1 MSKIYLPQNAVLK
14 EYYKFL
20 RQGEAMPMSSFLI
33 NFECDRTNTDFGR
46 FAFCLLKASPK
57 VKQKLWISNIF
68 KQFMT
73 GEIRS
78 QNYHALNFIV
88 IALESRSYNNDMR
101 TFVRSRK
108 MSSKNSFLR
117 KSNSIQSCSK
127 ICSYSYVRSLDHINT
142 RIGTV
147 FLRWKSIVQFITQNH
162 YCCYYLLM
170 F

>member
-1 MSKIYLPQNAVLK
+1 
-14 EYYKFL
+14 
-20 RQGEAMPMSSFLI
+20 
-33 NFECDRTNTDFGR
+33 
-46 FAFCLLKASPK
+46 
-57 VKQKLWISNIF
+57 
-68 KQFMT
+68 MT

-88 IALESRSYNNDMR
+88 IALESRSYNNDIR

-142 RIGTV
+142 RIGR
-147 FLRWKSIVQFITQNH
+147 FFKLKINSSIHKSESLLILLLLFVEVLNFITIRHEKHIFSQDCSGKK
-162 YCCYYLLM
+162 YDCY
-170 F
+170 